1 MQQTTLPF
9 PSYSDPQ
16 SSLHLIISSSNKRDL
31 ILETFK
37 VRYWC
42 KVSRFV
48 KKMYSNCLLIFTSC
62 TNGWPT
68 NWELSAQLHD
78 GLNTCWHQY
87 HILHKGLALI
97 SSLPLTFSLMHCTV
111 QFEVTSTVLQTAH
124 NCNYHFKAD
133 SQIWADSLLAGLT
146 QTRM

>member
-48 KKMYSNCLLIFTSC
+48 KKMCLNCLLIITSC

-68 NWELSAQLHD
+68 NWELSAA
-78 GLNTCWHQY
+78 WWAK
-87 HILHKGLALI
+87 HILTLVSYPAQRVSPHIIFALDI
-97 SSLPLTFSLMHCTV
+97 QSYALHCAV
-111 QFEVTSTVLQTAH
+111 WGHFNRFANCSYS
-124 NCNYHFKAD
+124 CNYRLKAD
-133 SQIWADSLLAGLT
+133 ESVLGWGLT
-146 QTRM
+146 QTRI